1 MNTTNKNNP
10 MRPGTNPVCY
20 FVAYKVFLSGR
31 PKVVAEG
38 NKVFCTSESIDQMT
52 ESVLRQLKLSQE
64 SYTLMFT
71 SLTVL
76 TPEVAHQLIFG
87 CNINDND
94 NENNS

>member
-10 MRPGTNPVCY
+10 MRPGPNPVCY
-20 FVAYKVFLSGR
+20 FVAYKVYLSETL
-31 PKVVAEG
+31 KVVGEG
-38 NKVFCTSESIDQMT
+38 NKVFCTSESIDQMA

-64 SYTLMFT
+64 SHTLVFT

-76 TPEVAHQLIFG
+76 TLEVANQLIFG